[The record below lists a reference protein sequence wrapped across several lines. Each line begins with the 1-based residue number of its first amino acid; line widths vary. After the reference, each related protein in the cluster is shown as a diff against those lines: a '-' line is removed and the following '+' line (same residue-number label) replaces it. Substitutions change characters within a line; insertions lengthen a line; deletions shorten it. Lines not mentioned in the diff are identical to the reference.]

1 VSAYSVVLF
10 VHLLA
15 LLVAAM
21 AATVTGYAALQLR
34 DARTAPD
41 AARWG
46 RLVDSVTPAFP
57 VASLTLLGSGAY
69 MTQDQW
75 TWTTP
80 WIDAGLAGLALITV
94 CGAGVEA
101 SRGRALKRELM
112 TAGMSPRARRLQR
125 DPYAWSAKMT
135 TLTLMLAIVFVM
147 ATKPGATGSFLAI
160 ALAVVAGIPAGRPF
174 WSHPAERSGQRR
186 LSDSHR
192 VVSDGRPWG
201 PRRTRRG

>member
-1 VSAYSVVLF
+1 MSAYSVVLF

-15 LLVAAM
+15 LLLATM
-21 AATVTGYAALQLR
+21 AAAVAFYAALQLR
-34 DARTAPD
+34 EATTPPE

-46 RLVDSVTPAFP
+46 RLVGAVTPAFP

-75 TWTTP
+75 TWTAP
-80 WIDAGLAGLALITV
+80 WIDAGLVGLGLITV

-101 SRGRALKRELM
+101 NRGRALKREVM
-112 TAGMSPRARRLQR
+112 TSGMSATARRLQR

-135 TLTLMLAIVFVM
+135 TLTLMIAVVFVM

-160 ALAVVAGIPAGRPF
+160 ALAVVVGVLAARPF
-174 WSHPAERSGQRR
+174 WSSSIEHSQRQA
-186 LSDSHR
+186 S
-192 VVSDGRPWG
+192 RPLDV
-201 PRRTRRG
+201 PLH

>member
-1 VSAYSVVLF
+1 MNAYSIVLF

-21 AATVTGYAALQLR
+21 ASAVAFYAALQLR
-34 DARTAPD
+34 NARTLPD
-41 AARWG
+41 IARWG
-46 RLVDSVTPAFP
+46 RVVGAVTPAFP

-75 TWTTP
+75 NWTTP
-80 WIDAGLAGLALITV
+80 WIDAGVAGLALIAV

-101 SRGRALKRELM
+101 SRGRTLKRELM

-147 ATKPGATGSFLAI
+147 VTKPGATGSFLAI
-160 ALAVVAGIPAGRPF
+160 ALAVAVGIPAGRPF
-174 WSHPAERSGQRR
+174 WSFPAERSVRQASGG
-186 LSDSHR
+186 LDA
-192 VVSDGRPWG
+192 
-201 PRRTRRG
+201 PRT